1 MAAQPKL
8 AEPLFQK
15 QPCFMPCGAVTAFGF
30 FGVSAEEYLPA
41 RFKPAQPRQGA
52 LGQFTL
58 GGVD

>member
-30 FGVSAEEYLPA
+30 FGVSAEKDLPP